1 MGGLQY
7 VRPGR
12 RGRPGLRRGLL
23 PTVFGA
29 LVGALVAVLVGVL
42 AGALFLCASRSGASS
57 VSAPAPAPASAPA
70 PAGARAEP
78 QAQAHG
84 TAHAVCVSPY
94 DLPGCSPL
102 AHVTPGVLPVPPP
115 AVTVPGGEPP
125 LAAEVS
131 GAGRIRPP
139 GPLARAPDLHALQV
153 LRT

>member
-1 MGGLQY
+1 MGGLQC

-12 RGRPGLRRGLL
+12 RGRPGLRRALL
-23 PTVFGA
+23 LTVFGTLVGA
-29 LVGALVAVLVGVL
+29 LVGALT
-42 AGALFLCASRSGASS
+42 GALFLCASRSGE
-57 VSAPAPAPASAPA
+57 SATP
-70 PAGARAEP
+70 AEP
-78 QAQAHG
+78 RAHVTAHG

-115 AVTVPGGEPP
+115 AMTVPGGEPP
-125 LAAEVS
+125 PAAEVS

>member
-12 RGRPGLRRGLL
+12 RGRPGLRRALL
-23 PTVFGA
+23 LTAFGA
-29 LVGALVAVLVGVL
+29 LVGVLT
-42 AGALFLCASRSGASS
+42 GALFLCASRSGESS
-57 VSAPAPAPASAPA
+57 VSAPA

-78 QAQAHG
+78 RAHG

-94 DLPGCSPL
+94 DLPGCSSL

-125 LAAEVS
+125 PAAEVS